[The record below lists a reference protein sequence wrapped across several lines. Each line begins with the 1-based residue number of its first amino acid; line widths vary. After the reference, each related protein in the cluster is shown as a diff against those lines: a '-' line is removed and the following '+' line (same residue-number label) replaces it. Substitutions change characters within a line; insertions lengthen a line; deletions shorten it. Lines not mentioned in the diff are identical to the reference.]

1 MKAIYMFEYRQR
13 VKTNHDVHRIFLK
26 LKEKTSDTLVDVV
39 NEKAKITKK
48 AVTKVLES
56 YRNLNVQARYNA
68 FTNGFTVSATDRQV
82 MLLLNHSA
90 LAVADRLFNEARI
103 RDSYFKDMI
112 ESEQPTKEREE
123 QLKERIRYS
132 SVDYDQ

>member
-1 MKAIYMFEYRQR
+1 M
-13 VKTNHDVHRIFLK
+13 
-26 LKEKTSDTLVDVV
+26 V

-103 RDSYFKDMI
+103 GDSYFKDMI